1 MSIYKYIKKYW
12 LFVCLIVLIII
23 GLNQPIDS
31 QIVSPESKIDHVLEL
46 EGRWQKQYNGYF
58 KGDFS
63 NKGLDAPAIAQELL
77 TLQQKTQR
85 NPSVLWAAANR
96 EKLNLYLITPG
107 QSLIHQEISEAKQAN
122 LLPVIKSFLLEISQN
137 KPSND
142 YLTLG
147 KQLYDWLIAPVESQ
161 LRANNIDTI
170 IFCLGEGLRSLPL
183 SALYDGK
190 QFLIEKYSLT
200 RIPGFNLSEIGKGNI
215 QNAKILAM
223 GASEFK
229 EQAALPGVAIELD
242 TIFKTP
248 WEGRSVLNQGFT
260 VNNFNTLRRSEP
272 FQILH
277 LATHA
282 NFQPGEPNQS
292 YIQFSDRKLTLA
304 DLPELGLNQS
314 PVELL
319 VLSACQT
326 AVGDKDV
333 ELGFSGLALQAGVK
347 SALASLWSVSDAG
360 TLALMS
366 EFYQRLKT
374 TLNKS
379 EALQQTQIAMIRRQ
393 VYLKS
398 GELISSRG
406 NVTLPA
412 VLSTPQQ
419 QDLSHPFYWAGFSL
433 IGSPW

>member
-1 MSIYKYIKKYW
+1 MNIYKFFKKYW
-12 LFVCLIVLIII
+12 LFPCLIAFIII
-23 GLNQPIDS
+23 GLNSPIYS
-31 QIVSPESKIDHVLEL
+31 QTVSPESKIDHVLEL

-58 KGDFS
+58 QGDFS
-63 NKGLDAPAIAQELL
+63 NKGMTEDAIAQELL

-85 NPSVLWAAANR
+85 NPAVLWAAANQ

-107 QSLIHQEISEAKQAN
+107 EPLIHQEIPEANQAN
-122 LLPVIKSFLLEISQN
+122 LLPVIKSFLLAITQN
-137 KPSND
+137 KPSD
-142 YLTLG
+142 EYLRLG
-147 KQLYDWLIAPVESQ
+147 KQLYDWLITPVTSQ
-161 LRANNIDTI
+161 LQANNIDTL

-190 QFLIEKYSLT
+190 QFLVEKYSLT
-200 RIPGFNLSEIGKGNI
+200 RIPGFNLSEVGQGNLK
-215 QNAKILAM
+215 NAKILAM
-223 GASEFK
+223 GASEFQ

-242 TIFKTP
+242 TILKTP

-260 VNNFNTLRRSEP
+260 VNNFKSLRQTEP

-347 SALASLWSVSDAG
+347 SALASFWSVSDAG

-366 EFYQRLKT
+366 EFYQRLKSS
-374 TLNKS
+374 LNKAD
-379 EALQQTQIAMIRRQ
+379 ALQQTQVAMIRRK
-393 VYLKS
+393 VYLKQ

-406 NVTLPA
+406 NVTLPEM
-412 VLSTPQQ
+412 LSSPQQ